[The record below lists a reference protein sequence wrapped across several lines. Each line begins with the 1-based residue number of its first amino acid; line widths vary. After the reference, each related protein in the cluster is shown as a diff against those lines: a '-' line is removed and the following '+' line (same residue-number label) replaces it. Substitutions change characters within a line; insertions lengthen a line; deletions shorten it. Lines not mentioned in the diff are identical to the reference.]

1 MSFMKFDAID
11 DFLPVL
17 FLDAAGE
24 GESDKQWIASSS
36 LFVINRNYLENCGKE
51 ITTRERLLFSSSW
64 RRITMID
71 NSVGRRKREK
81 LDRINIQIIKSLFAF
96 YLNKQPFLKKLV
108 IINFFHR
115 KLEKKKI
122 QLFYSMSLTLSNFI
136 RRSAVTS

>member
-51 ITTRERLLFSSSW
+51 ITTRERLLFSS
-64 RRITMID
+64 RITMID
-71 NSVGRRKREK
+71 NSVGIRKREK

-136 RRSAVTS
+136 RKSAVTS